1 MGIMS
6 VKEEITLE
14 ENRPNT
20 LLDAYRSLG
29 KSGKVVVWIFIVLV
43 MLVIIGI
50 LGGPDQ
56 SKKIAHLK
64 AENRDLRAE
73 NKDLQAAN
81 SDLQAQTS
89 KLQIKNADLQSQEG
103 NAPSKEVSVNEG
115 LSKSEEQDLQEKVA
129 YLESENADLKAKVE
143 DLKSENNAQAAAP
156 GTKHVKVVVSSNI
169 PVDVSISDDDF
180 EWVQQGEI
188 SGNRTYE
195 HDISEDSGLTVS
207 ASNFDQSGQVY
218 VGVYED
224 GQLVAEDSDPQYAR
238 VRY

>member
-1 MGIMS
+1 M
-6 VKEEITLE
+6 KEEITLE

-20 LLDAYRSLG
+20 LMEAYQSLG

-50 LGGPDQ
+50 LGGPDP
-56 SKKIAHLK
+56 SKKISHLK
-64 AENRDLRAE
+64 AE
-73 NKDLQAAN
+73 NKDLQA
-81 SDLQAQTS
+81 QIS
-89 KLQIKNADLQSQEG
+89 KLQIKSADLQSQKG
-103 NAPSKEVSVNEG
+103 NAPSKEVTVNEG

-129 YLESENADLKAKVE
+129 NLESENADLKAQVE
-143 DLKSENNAQAAAP
+143 YLKSENNAQAAAP

-169 PVDVSISDDDF
+169 PVDVSISDDNF

-188 SGNRTYE
+188 TGNRTYE
-195 HDISEDSGLTVS
+195 HDLSEDSGLTVS

-224 GQLVAEDSDPQYAR
+224 GKLVAEDSDPQYAQ
-238 VRY
+238 VLY

>member
-1 MGIMS
+1 MGIMG

-20 LLDAYRSLG
+20 LMEAYGSLG

-43 MLVIIGI
+43 MVVIIGI

-64 AENRDLRAE
+64 AENRDLQAE

-81 SDLQAQTS
+81 SDLQAQIS
-89 KLQIKNADLQSQEG
+89 KLQIKYTDLQSQEG
-103 NAPSKEVSVNEG
+103 SAPSKEVTVNEG
-115 LSKSEEQDLQEKVA
+115 LSRSEEQDLREKVA
-129 YLESENADLKAKVE
+129 NLESENADLKSQVK
-143 DLKSENNAQAAAP
+143 DLRSENNTQAAAP

-169 PVDVSISDDDF
+169 PVDVSISDDNF
-180 EWVQQGEI
+180 EWVRQGEMT
-188 SGNRTYE
+188 GNRTYE
-195 HDISEDSGLTVS
+195 NDISEDSGLNVS
-207 ASNFDQSGQVY
+207 ASNFDRSGQVY

-224 GQLVAEDSDPQYAR
+224 GKLVAEDSDPQYAR
-238 VRY
+238 VFY